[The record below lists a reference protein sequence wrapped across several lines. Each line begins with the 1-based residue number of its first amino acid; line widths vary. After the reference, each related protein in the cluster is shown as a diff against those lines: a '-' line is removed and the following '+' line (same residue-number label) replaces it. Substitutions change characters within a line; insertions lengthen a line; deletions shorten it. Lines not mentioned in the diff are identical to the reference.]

1 MPLIAIWAESQ
12 NGIIGNGDQLPWH
25 IPSELK
31 HFKRITTGNVVV
43 MGYRTVES
51 LNGKFLKNRD
61 LYLYTPREQIDMLS
75 SNVMKSPLENLHHF
89 KVVGMLEVLEL
100 AKTKDVFIAGGAKT
114 YKDFL
119 PYVDAIIRTVIHQDY
134 DGDIPA
140 PQFTITDEMT
150 VERIPVQN
158 DNEPPYTVEY
168 ITLPTRKEFTMDIGS
183 GSGYPSANL
192 SNFSPHGFVVDG
204 VECASMEGF
213 LQSLKFQDPE
223 MQKHV
228 CTLVGKKAKFKGKKK
243 KWWKTQTLYW
253 QGEAIPRDSER
264 YQELLDNAFDAL
276 AENSSFKRALLAT
289 QNATLTHNM
298 GKKKPSETVLTKNEF
313 TSRLTAIRS
322 RLQKEKD

>member
-1 MPLIAIWAESQ
+1 
-12 NGIIGNGDQLPWH
+12 
-25 IPSELK
+25 
-31 HFKRITTGNVVV
+31 
-43 MGYRTVES
+43 MGFRTAQ
-51 LNGKFLKNRD
+51 GLKNKTFANRNMI
-61 LYLYTPREQIDMLS
+61 LY
-75 SNVMKSPLENLHHF
+75 SNHAVDPSDFENFTVMNFDAILN
-89 KVVGMLEVLEL
+89 L
-100 AKTKDVFIAGGAKT
+100 AKTEDVFVAGGAST

-119 PYVDAIIRTVIHQDY
+119 PFIDAVIRTVILKDY
-134 DGDIPA
+134 EGDVLA
-140 PQFTITDEMT
+140 PDFHITDEMT

-158 DNEPPYTVEY
+158 DDEPAYVVEY
-168 ITLPTRKEFTMDIGS
+168 IALPLRKEITMDIGS
-183 GSGYPSANL
+183 GSGYPSSNL

-213 LQSLKFQDPE
+213 LQSLKFQNPE

-228 CTLVGKKAKFKGKKK
+228 CTLVGKAAKFKGKKK

-264 YQELLDNAFDAL
+264 YQELLDKAFNAL

>member
-1 MPLIAIWAESQ
+1 MSLIAIWAESQ
-12 NGIIGNGDQLPWH
+12 NGIIGNSDQLPWH

-31 HFKRITTGNVVV
+31 HFKRLTTGHSVV
-43 MGYRTVES
+43 MGYRTA
-51 LNGKFLKNRD
+51 LGLKNKTFANRNMI
-61 LYLYTPREQIDMLS
+61 LYSNHAVDS
-75 SNVMKSPLENLHHF
+75 SFENFTIMDFDAILN
-89 KVVGMLEVLEL
+89 L
-100 AKTKDVFIAGGAKT
+100 AKTEDVFIAGGAST

-119 PYVDAIIRTVIHQDY
+119 PFVDAIIRTVIAQDY
-134 DGDIPA
+134 EGDVLA
-140 PQFTITDEMT
+140 PDFHITDEMT

-158 DNEPPYTVEY
+158 EGEPSYVVEY
-168 ITLPTRKEFTMDIGS
+168 ITLPIRKEIIMDIGS
-183 GSGYPSANL
+183 GSGYPSSNL

-228 CTLVGKKAKFKGKKK
+228 CTLVGKAAKFKGKKK

-253 QGEAIPRDSER
+253 RGEAIPRNSER
-264 YQELLDNAFDAL
+264 YQELLDKAFNAL
-276 AENSSFKRALLAT
+276 AENSSFRRALLAT

-298 GKKKPSETVLTKNEF
+298 GKKKISETVLTKNEF

>member
-25 IPSELK
+25 IASELK
-31 HFKRITTGNVVV
+31 HFKRLTTGHSVV
-43 MGYRTVES
+43 MGYRTAD
-51 LNGKFLKNRD
+51 GLKNKTFANRNMI
-61 LYLYTPREQIDMLS
+61 LYSTYPVDS
-75 SNVMKSPLENLHHF
+75 SFKNFTVMDFNDILN
-89 KVVGMLEVLEL
+89 L
-100 AKTKDVFIAGGAKT
+100 AKTEDVFVAGGAST

-119 PYVDAIIRTVIHQDY
+119 PFVDAVIRTVISKDY
-134 DGDIPA
+134 EGDVLA
-140 PQFTITDEMT
+140 PDFHITDEMT

-158 DNEPPYTVEY
+158 EGEPAYVVEY
-168 ITLPTRKEFTMDIGS
+168 IALPIRKEIIMDIGS
-183 GSGYPSANL
+183 GSGYPSSNL

-228 CTLVGKKAKFKGKKK
+228 CTLVGKAAKFKGKKK

-264 YQELLDNAFDAL
+264 YQELLDKAFNAL
-276 AENSSFKRALLAT
+276 SENSSFKRALLAT

-298 GKKKPSETVLTKNEF
+298 GKKKTSETVLTKNEF
-313 TSRLTAIRS
+313 TSRLTAIRT
-322 RLQKEKD
+322 RLQNEKD

>member
-31 HFKRITTGNVVV
+31 HFKRLTTGHSVV
-43 MGYRTVES
+43 MGYRTA
-51 LNGKFLKNRD
+51 LGLKNKTFANRNMI
-61 LYLYTPREQIDMLS
+61 LYSNHSVDS
-75 SNVMKSPLENLHHF
+75 SFKNFTVMGFNAILN
-89 KVVGMLEVLEL
+89 L
-100 AKTKDVFIAGGAKT
+100 AKTEDVFVAGGAAT

-119 PYVDAIIRTVIHQDY
+119 PFVDAVIRTVILKDY
-134 DGDIPA
+134 EGDVLA
-140 PQFTITDEMT
+140 PDFHITDEMT

-158 DNEPPYTVEY
+158 DDEPAYIVEY
-168 ITLPTRKEFTMDIGS
+168 ITLPIRKEIIMDIGS
-183 GSGYPSANL
+183 GSGYPSSNL

-228 CTLVGKKAKFKGKKK
+228 CTLVGKAAKFKGKKK

-253 QGEAIPRDSER
+253 QGEAIPRDSKR
-264 YQELLDNAFDAL
+264 YQELLDKAFNAL
-276 AENSSFKRALLAT
+276 AENSSFRRALLAT

-298 GKKKPSETVLTKNEF
+298 GKKKTSETVLTKNEF
-313 TSRLTAIRS
+313 TSRLTAIRN

>member
-31 HFKRITTGNVVV
+31 HFKRLTTGHSVV
-43 MGYRTVES
+43 MGYRTA
-51 LNGKFLKNRD
+51 LGLKNKTFANRNMILYRD
-61 LYLYTPREQIDMLS
+61 QTAESSFENFTVMDMCDIL
-75 SNVMKSPLENLHHF
+75 N
-89 KVVGMLEVLEL
+89 L
-100 AKTKDVFIAGGAKT
+100 AKTEDVFVAGGKST
-114 YKDFL
+114 YENFL
-119 PYVDAIIRTVIHQDY
+119 PFVDAVIRTVILKDY
-134 DGDIPA
+134 KGDVLA
-140 PQFTITDEMT
+140 PNFEITDEMS

-158 DNEPPYTVEY
+158 ESEPAYVVEY
-168 ITLPTRKEFTMDIGS
+168 ITLPIRKEIIMDIGS
-183 GSGYPSANL
+183 GSGYPSSNL

-223 MQKHV
+223 IQKHV
-228 CTLVGKKAKFKGKKK
+228 CTLVGKAAKFKGKKK

-264 YQELLDNAFDAL
+264 YQELLDKAFNAL

-298 GKKKPSETVLTKNEF
+298 GKKKTSETVLTKNEF

>member
-31 HFKRITTGNVVV
+31 HFKRLTTGHSVV
-43 MGYRTVES
+43 MGYRTAD
-51 LNGKFLKNRD
+51 GLKNKTFANRNMI
-61 LYLYTPREQIDMLS
+61 LYSNYPVDS
-75 SNVMKSPLENLHHF
+75 SFKNFTVMDFNAILN
-89 KVVGMLEVLEL
+89 L
-100 AKTKDVFIAGGAKT
+100 AKTEDVFVAGGAST

-119 PYVDAIIRTVIHQDY
+119 PFVDAVIRTVILKDY
-134 DGDIPA
+134 EGDVLA
-140 PQFTITDEMT
+140 PDFHITDEMT

-158 DNEPPYTVEY
+158 DDEPAYIVEY
-168 ITLPTRKEFTMDIGS
+168 ITLPIRKEIIMDIGS
-183 GSGYPSANL
+183 GSGYPSSNL

-228 CTLVGKKAKFKGKKK
+228 CTLVGKAAKFKGKKK

-264 YQELLDNAFDAL
+264 YQELLDKAFNAL

-289 QNATLTHNM
+289 QNATLTHNI

>member
-25 IPSELK
+25 IASELK
-31 HFKRITTGNVVV
+31 HFKRLTTGHSVV
-43 MGYRTVES
+43 MGYRTA
-51 LNGKFLKNRD
+51 LGLKNKTFANRNMI
-61 LYLYTPREQIDMLS
+61 LYSNYPVDS
-75 SNVMKSPLENLHHF
+75 SFKNFTVMDFNDI
-89 KVVGMLEVLEL
+89 MNL
-100 AKTKDVFIAGGAKT
+100 AKTEDIFIAGGAST

-119 PYVDAIIRTVIHQDY
+119 LFVDAVIRTVILKDY
-134 DGDIPA
+134 EGDVLA
-140 PQFTITDEMT
+140 PDFHITDEMT

-158 DNEPPYTVEY
+158 EGEPAYIVEY
-168 ITLPTRKEFTMDIGS
+168 ITLPIRKEIIMDIGS
-183 GSGYPSANL
+183 GSGYPSSNL

-223 MQKHV
+223 MQKYI
-228 CTLVGKKAKFKGKKK
+228 CTLVGKAAKFKGKKK

-264 YQELLDNAFDAL
+264 YQELLDKAFNAL
-276 AENSSFKRALLAT
+276 AENSSFRRALLAT

-298 GKKKPSETVLTKNEF
+298 GKKKTSETVLTKNEF

>member
-12 NGIIGNGDQLPWH
+12 NGIIGNNNQLPWH

-31 HFKRITTGNVVV
+31 HFKRLTTGLSVV
-43 MGYRTVES
+43 MGYRTA
-51 LNGKFLKNRD
+51 LGLKNKTFANRNMI
-61 LYLYTPREQIDMLS
+61 LYSNHAVDSSDFENFTVMDMCDIL
-75 SNVMKSPLENLHHF
+75 N
-89 KVVGMLEVLEL
+89 L

-119 PYVDAIIRTVIHQDY
+119 PYVNAVIRTVIHQDY
-134 DGDIPA
+134 DGDTPA

-168 ITLPTRKEFTMDIGS
+168 ITLPIRKEFTMDIGS

-243 KWWKTQTLYW
+243 KMV
-253 QGEAIPRDSER
+253 
-264 YQELLDNAFDAL
+264 
-276 AENSSFKRALLAT
+276 ENTNSLLARRS
-289 QNATLTHNM
+289 NPSRFRTL
-298 GKKKPSETVLTKNEF
+298 
-313 TSRLTAIRS
+313 SRIARQSL
-322 RLQKEKD
+322 

>member
-31 HFKRITTGNVVV
+31 HFKRLTTGHSVV
-43 MGYRTVES
+43 MGYRTA
-51 LNGKFLKNRD
+51 LGLKNKTFANRNMI
-61 LYLYTPREQIDMLS
+61 LYSNHSVDS
-75 SNVMKSPLENLHHF
+75 SFKNFTVMDFNAILN
-89 KVVGMLEVLEL
+89 L
-100 AKTKDVFIAGGAKT
+100 AKTEDVFIAGGAAT

-119 PYVDAIIRTVIHQDY
+119 PFVDAVIRTVILKDY
-134 DGDIPA
+134 EGDVLA
-140 PQFTITDEMT
+140 PDVHITDEMT

-158 DNEPPYTVEY
+158 DDEPAYVVEY
-168 ITLPTRKEFTMDIGS
+168 IALPLRKEITMDIGS
-183 GSGYPSANL
+183 GSGYPSSNL

-228 CTLVGKKAKFKGKKK
+228 CTLVGKAAKFKGKKK

-264 YQELLDNAFDAL
+264 YQELLDKAFNAL
-276 AENSSFKRALLAT
+276 AENSSFRRALLAT

-298 GKKKPSETVLTKNEF
+298 GKKKTSETVLTKNEF
-313 TSRLTAIRS
+313 TSRLTAIRT
-322 RLQKEKD
+322 RLQNEKD

>member
-12 NGIIGNGDQLPWH
+12 NGIIGNGNRLPWYIH
-25 IPSELK
+25 SELK
-31 HFKRITTGNVVV
+31 HFKRLTTGHSVV
-43 MGYRTVES
+43 MGYRTAQ
-51 LNGKFLKNRD
+51 GLKNKTFANRNMI
-61 LYLYTPREQIDMLS
+61 LYSNHSVDS
-75 SNVMKSPLENLHHF
+75 SFKNFTVMDFNAILN
-89 KVVGMLEVLEL
+89 L
-100 AKTKDVFIAGGAKT
+100 AKTEDVFVAGGAAT

-119 PYVDAIIRTVIHQDY
+119 PFVDAVIRTVILKDY
-134 DGDIPA
+134 EGDVLA
-140 PQFTITDEMT
+140 PDFHITDEMT

-158 DNEPPYTVEY
+158 EGEPAYVVEY
-168 ITLPTRKEFTMDIGS
+168 IALPLRKEITMDIGS
-183 GSGYPSANL
+183 GSGYPSSNL

-228 CTLVGKKAKFKGKKK
+228 CTLVGKAAKFKGKKK

-264 YQELLDNAFDAL
+264 YQELLDKAFNAL
-276 AENSSFKRALLAT
+276 AENSSFRRALLAT
-289 QNATLTHNM
+289 QNATLTHNR

-313 TSRLTAIRS
+313 TSRLTAIRT
-322 RLQKEKD
+322 RLQNEKD

>member
-31 HFKRITTGNVVV
+31 HFKQLTTGHSVV
-43 MGYRTVES
+43 MGYRTAD
-51 LNGKFLKNRD
+51 GLKNKTFANRNMI
-61 LYLYTPREQIDMLS
+61 LYSNYPVDS
-75 SNVMKSPLENLHHF
+75 SFKNFTVMDFNDILN
-89 KVVGMLEVLEL
+89 L
-100 AKTKDVFIAGGAKT
+100 AKTEDVFVAGGAST
-114 YKDFL
+114 YEDFL
-119 PYVDAIIRTVIHQDY
+119 PFVDAVIRTVIAQDY
-134 DGDIPA
+134 EGDVLA
-140 PQFTITDEMT
+140 PKFEITGTMR

-158 DNEPPYTVEY
+158 EGEPAYIVEY
-168 ITLPTRKEFTMDIGS
+168 ITLPKRKDIIMDIGS
-183 GSGYPSANL
+183 GSGYPSSNL

-228 CTLVGKKAKFKGKKK
+228 CTLVGKAAKFKGKKK

-264 YQELLDNAFDAL
+264 YQELLDKAFNAL
-276 AENSSFKRALLAT
+276 SENSSFKRALLAT

-313 TSRLTAIRS
+313 TSRLTAIRT
-322 RLQKEKD
+322 RLQNEKD

>member
-31 HFKRITTGNVVV
+31 HFKRLTTGHSVV
-43 MGYRTVES
+43 MGYRTVD
-51 LNGKFLKNRD
+51 GLKNKTFANRNMI
-61 LYLYTPREQIDMLS
+61 LYSNYPVDS
-75 SNVMKSPLENLHHF
+75 SFKNFTVMDFNAILN
-89 KVVGMLEVLEL
+89 L
-100 AKTKDVFIAGGAKT
+100 AKTEDVFVAGGAST

-119 PYVDAIIRTVIHQDY
+119 PFVDAVIRTVILKDY
-134 DGDIPA
+134 EGDVLA
-140 PQFTITDEMT
+140 PDFHITDEMSI
-150 VERIPVQN
+150 EWIPVQN
-158 DNEPPYTVEY
+158 HGEPTYVVEY
-168 ITLPTRKEFTMDIGS
+168 ITLPKRKDITMDIGS
-183 GSGYPSANL
+183 GSGYPSSNL

-228 CTLVGKKAKFKGKKK
+228 CTLVGKAAKFKGKKK

-264 YQELLDNAFDAL
+264 YQELLDKAFNAL
-276 AENSSFKRALLAT
+276 AENSSFRRALLAT

-298 GKKKPSETVLTKNEF
+298 GKKKTSETVLTKNEF
-313 TSRLTAIRS
+313 TSRLTAIRT
-322 RLQKEKD
+322 RLQNEKD

>member
-31 HFKRITTGNVVV
+31 HFKRLTTRHSVV
-43 MGYRTVES
+43 MGYRTA
-51 LNGKFLKNRD
+51 NGLKNKTFANRNMI
-61 LYLYTPREQIDMLS
+61 LYSNHYVDS
-75 SNVMKSPLENLHHF
+75 SFKNFTVMDFNDILN
-89 KVVGMLEVLEL
+89 L
-100 AKTKDVFIAGGAKT
+100 AKTEDVFVAGGAAT

-119 PYVDAIIRTVIHQDY
+119 PFVDAVIRTVILKDY
-134 DGDIPA
+134 EGDVLA
-140 PQFTITDEMT
+140 PNFEITDKMT

-158 DNEPPYTVEY
+158 EGEPACVVEY
-168 ITLPTRKEFTMDIGS
+168 IALPLRKEITMDIGS
-183 GSGYPSANL
+183 GSGYPSSNL

-228 CTLVGKKAKFKGKKK
+228 CTLVGKAAKFKGKKK

-253 QGEAIPRDSER
+253 QGETIPRDSER
-264 YQELLDNAFDAL
+264 YQELLDKAFNAL
-276 AENSSFKRALLAT
+276 AENSSFRRALLAT
-289 QNATLTHNM
+289 QNATLTHNI

>member
-25 IPSELK
+25 IASELK
-31 HFKRITTGNVVV
+31 HFKRLTTGHSVV
-43 MGYRTVES
+43 MGYRTA
-51 LNGKFLKNRD
+51 LGLKNKTFANRNMI
-61 LYLYTPREQIDMLS
+61 LYSNHSVDS
-75 SNVMKSPLENLHHF
+75 SFKNFTVMDFNAILN
-89 KVVGMLEVLEL
+89 L
-100 AKTKDVFIAGGAKT
+100 AKTEDVFVAGGAST

-119 PYVDAIIRTVIHQDY
+119 PFVDAVIRTVILKDY
-134 DGDIPA
+134 EGDVLA
-140 PQFTITDEMT
+140 PDFHITDEMT

-158 DNEPPYTVEY
+158 DDEPAYIVEY
-168 ITLPTRKEFTMDIGS
+168 ITLPIRKEIIMDIGS
-183 GSGYPSANL
+183 GSGYPSSNL

-228 CTLVGKKAKFKGKKK
+228 CTLVGKAAKFKGKKK

-264 YQELLDNAFDAL
+264 YQELLDKAFNAL
-276 AENSSFKRALLAT
+276 SENSSFKRALLAT

-298 GKKKPSETVLTKNEF
+298 GKKKTSETVLTKNEF
-313 TSRLTAIRS
+313 TSRLTAIRT

>member
-1 MPLIAIWAESQ
+1 MSLIAIWAESQ

-31 HFKRITTGNVVV
+31 HFKRLTTGHSVV
-43 MGYRTVES
+43 MGYRTA
-51 LNGKFLKNRD
+51 LGLKNKTFANRNMI
-61 LYLYTPREQIDMLS
+61 LYSNHAVDSSDFENFTITDMCDIL
-75 SNVMKSPLENLHHF
+75 N
-89 KVVGMLEVLEL
+89 L
-100 AKTKDVFIAGGAKT
+100 AKTEDVFVAGGAAT

-119 PYVDAIIRTVIHQDY
+119 PFVDAVIRTVILKDY
-134 DGDIPA
+134 EGDVLA
-140 PQFTITDEMT
+140 PDFHITDEMT

-158 DNEPPYTVEY
+158 EGEPAYVVEY
-168 ITLPTRKEFTMDIGS
+168 ITLPLRKEITMDIGS
-183 GSGYPSANL
+183 GSGYPSSNL

-228 CTLVGKKAKFKGKKK
+228 CTLVGKAAKFKGKKK

-264 YQELLDNAFDAL
+264 YQELLDKAFNAL

-289 QNATLTHNM
+289 QNATLTHNI

>member
-25 IPSELK
+25 IASELK
-31 HFKRITTGNVVV
+31 HFKRLTTGHSVV
-43 MGYRTVES
+43 MGYRTA
-51 LNGKFLKNRD
+51 LGLKNKTFANRNMI
-61 LYLYTPREQIDMLS
+61 LYSNHSVDS
-75 SNVMKSPLENLHHF
+75 SFKNFTVMDFNAILN
-89 KVVGMLEVLEL
+89 L
-100 AKTKDVFIAGGAKT
+100 AKTEDVFVAGGAST

-119 PYVDAIIRTVIHQDY
+119 PFVDAVIRTVILKDY
-134 DGDIPA
+134 EGDVLA
-140 PQFTITDEMT
+140 PDFHITDEMT

-158 DNEPPYTVEY
+158 DDEPAYIVEY
-168 ITLPTRKEFTMDIGS
+168 ITLPIRKEIIMDIGS
-183 GSGYPSANL
+183 GSGYPSSNL

-228 CTLVGKKAKFKGKKK
+228 CTLVGKAAKFKGKKK

-264 YQELLDNAFDAL
+264 YQELLDKAFNAL

-289 QNATLTHNM
+289 QNATLTHNI

-313 TSRLTAIRS
+313 TSRLTAIRT
-322 RLQKEKD
+322 RLQNEKD